1 MSLEI
6 KTVKIQGEGYFV
18 NNKLFVPKSEGN
30 KDYEILKVWLKKNT
44 PESEFSNEDL
54 EKTRVQNINS
64 YTQSFIYSKYPQSK
78 QSSANLGVYDEV
90 YKNEIVAFIKRVV
103 DLSNQAIDKGT
114 SLEDYKV
121 ILENNK

>member
-64 YTQSFIYSKYPQSK
+64 YTQSFIYSKYPQPK

>member
-44 PESEFSNEDL
+44 QESEFSNEDL